1 MTKETFVRAH
11 ELAEQISSTRWY
23 DFDVCKEFC
32 ELAGMNERWN
42 QLVAIDVIP
51 ATIPDENDEAYPK
64 FGENGMRLYEG
75 SPITARAEYMI
86 HWQADRVNGSD
97 FDLEDFEDMLFA
109 AAEKLGV
116 EIK

>member
-64 FGENGMRLYEG
+64 FVAGKTLYG
-75 SPITARAEYMI
+75 RHSPTPEK
-86 HWQADRVNGSD
+86 DRG
-97 FDLEDFEDMLFA
+97 
-109 AAEKLGV
+109 G
-116 EIK
+116 